1 MVNSVGFNSE
11 LIQIADTVAREKGV
25 SRNLII
31 EALEQAIQSA
41 SKKKYGHENIIS
53 AKINQNT
60 GDISINRE
68 IHVVEEVENPHAE
81 ISLED
86 AAKKKDDVELG
97 DVILEP
103 LPPLY
108 LGSS

>member
-53 AKINQNT
+53 AKIKNT
-60 GDISINRE
+60 LKCFSKITKYFRLLL
-68 IHVVEEVENPHAE
+68 H
-81 ISLED
+81 
-86 AAKKKDDVELG
+86 K
-97 DVILEP
+97 
-103 LPPLY
+103 
-108 LGSS
+108 